1 MAAGGMN
8 LCKWN
13 LNSPELIQKI
23 ESATAA
29 ALYTNSS
36 GGNVKE
42 EDVTH
47 VKAVMGHSVLKPFD
61 HTSRILGMVWNSARD
76 VFSFDFTELSEHV
89 KTTEVTKRLILR
101 LTAKTF
107 GIS

>member
-61 HTSRILGMVWNSARD
+61 HTSRILGVVWNSARD

-101 LTAKTF
+101 LTAKIF